1 MTNCPYLKK
10 NGKMCGKKLC
20 HEDEIICP
28 SHHKNQKGGFYEL
41 IYPLGASVG
50 TATFAL
56 YKMNNLVSTWYH
68 GRSGNNKK
76 KK

>member
-1 MTNCPYLKK
+1 MTDCPYLKK
-10 NGKMCGKKLC
+10 NGKKCGKKLC
-20 HEDEIICP
+20 HKDEIICP
-28 SHHKNQKGGFYEL
+28 SHHKKQKGGFYEL

-56 YKMNNLVSTWYH
+56 YKMNNLVSEWYH